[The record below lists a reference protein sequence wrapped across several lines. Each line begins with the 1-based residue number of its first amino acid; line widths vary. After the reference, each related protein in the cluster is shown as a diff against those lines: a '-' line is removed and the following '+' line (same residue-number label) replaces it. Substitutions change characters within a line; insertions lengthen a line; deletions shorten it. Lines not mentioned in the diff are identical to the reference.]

1 VAGLRDL
8 EDLLPSLEKFCSID
22 ASLGMR
28 ILGKAPQG
36 MRIDFPF
43 EGIATSPHWDGE
55 RPVVGTDHSTVR
67 GDGNMDLMIHGVIGE
82 KRDSVAYTARG
93 VSIANPD
100 QSADPKELIT
110 FQTGN
115 EDLAWL
121 NSEIGVA
128 LGHGEAGRLTLE
140 VYLVK
145 S

>member
-1 VAGLRDL
+1 LPAL
-8 EDLLPSLEKFCSID
+8 ERFCSID

-43 EGIATSPHWDGE
+43 EGIAVGPHWEGE
-55 RPVVGTDHSTVR
+55 RPVAGIDHATVR
-67 GDGNMDLMIHGVIGE
+67 EDGNMDLVIYGVIGE
-82 KRDSVAYTARG
+82 KRDAVAYTARG

-100 QSADPKELIT
+100 QSADPRELVT

-121 NSEIGVA
+121 NAEIGVA

-140 VYLVK
+140 LYLVK